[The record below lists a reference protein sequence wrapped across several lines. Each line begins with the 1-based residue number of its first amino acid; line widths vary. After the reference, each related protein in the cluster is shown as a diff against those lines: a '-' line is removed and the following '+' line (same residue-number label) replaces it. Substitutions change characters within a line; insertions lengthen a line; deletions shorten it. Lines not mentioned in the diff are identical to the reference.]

1 MTIKKKY
8 DNHTSFP
15 IKSNSFDNEAF
26 IQKRGNNWYFHMW
39 INTEQKYLRKS
50 LKTSNPTIA
59 IAKGEQELFEIRNK
73 LKKGKTITSLNC
85 KQGVQQYLEYR
96 KGDVGKSIVIGRY
109 KTIETHLT
117 HFLNYI
123 DEQTK
128 LKDLSFADCID
139 YFEWRNASSN
149 KEITPTTL
157 KNEQS
162 TINSLM
168 KFLKKRDEVEIDAF
182 EFRHMKD
189 IQTDT
194 NTIKRQTFT
203 DEEYRLLYK
212 YLYKNYIAK
221 SLKLDERQLAFRQL
235 IRHWILISA
244 NSGMRSGEQ
253 RQLKW
258 SDVELEDVKD
268 EKGKTITLAKI
279 TIRKETTKV
288 KKARVFH
295 CRCGEQFKRLRE
307 LQTHRVNDGL
317 VFSTN
322 GVSELD
328 KSVLN
333 KEWKKIMEEVG
344 IQNYRERKIV
354 PYSLRHY
361 CITKR
366 IESGKTLM
374 NVAQMCGTSVAQI
387 ERTYYHLQSEVS
399 RQTALG

>member
-15 IKSNSFDNEAF
+15 IRSNSFDNEAF
-26 IQKRGNNWYFHMW
+26 IQKRGNNWYFNMW

-85 KQGVQQYLEYR
+85 KQGVQQYLDYR

-139 YFEWRNASSN
+139 YFEFRNSSSK

-162 TINSLM
+162 TINSLI
-168 KFLKKRDEVEIDAF
+168 KFLKKRDEVDIEAF

-194 NTIKRQTFT
+194 NSIKRQTFT
-203 DEEYRLLYK
+203 LDEYQLLYK
-212 YLYKNYIAK
+212 YLYQRYTAK
-221 SLKLDERQLAFRQL
+221 SMKLDDRQMAFRQL
-235 IRHWILISA
+235 IRHWVLIGT
-244 NSGMRSGEQ
+244 NSGLRSGEQ

-258 SDVELEDVKD
+258 SDVEL
-268 EKGKTITLAKI
+268 KTIEGKRLAKI
-279 TIRKETTKV
+279 TVRKETTKV
-288 KKARVFH
+288 RKTRVFH
-295 CRCGEQFKRLRE
+295 CRSGELFERLRE
-307 LQTHRVNDGL
+307 CQSHKVNNGL
-317 VFSTN
+317 VFSID
-322 GVSELD
+322 GVRELD
-328 KSVLN
+328 RSVLN
-333 KEWKKIMEEVG
+333 KEWKKIMQEVG
-344 IQNYRERKIV
+344 IKDWKERKIV
-354 PYSLRHY
+354 PYSLRHF
-361 CITKR
+361 CITQR
-366 IESGKTLM
+366 IDSGKSM
-374 NVAQMCGTSVAQI
+374 IDVANMHGTSVAQI
-387 ERTYYHLQSEVS
+387 ERTYYHLQTETSI
-399 RQTALG
+399 RTALN

>member
-1 MTIKKKY
+1 
-8 DNHTSFP
+8 
-15 IKSNSFDNEAF
+15 
-26 IQKRGNNWYFHMW
+26 
-39 INTEQKYLRKS
+39 
-50 LKTSNPTIA
+50 
-59 IAKGEQELFEIRNK
+59 
-73 LKKGKTITSLNC
+73 
-85 KQGVQQYLEYR
+85 
-96 KGDVGKSIVIGRY
+96 
-109 KTIETHLT
+109 
-117 HFLNYI
+117 
-123 DEQTK
+123 
-128 LKDLSFADCID
+128 
-139 YFEWRNASSN
+139 
-149 KEITPTTL
+149 
-157 KNEQS
+157 
-162 TINSLM
+162 M

-387 ERTYYHLQSEVS
+387 ERTYYHLQTEVS